1 MKPFE
6 IHFWWKDQSKIETA
20 WSALST
26 WSQYSIYLIPLG
38 NNIQL
43 NSIQKKWNRSINS
56 KIWISILIA
65 LIFLRIVITFYIYSR
80 SDGNRNTKHVHTVVF
95 MVVSKTFLFHLLYTI
110 HIIGLRLM
118 FVVRQWSEL
127 NARGREIPLIQL
139 YLAPMHAAFNF
150 RMWCYWMCHC
160 ELIQTTTTTYLC
172 SRFYVKLHYTDLGY

>member
-1 MKPFE
+1 MNFHSHCPNF
-6 IHFWWKDQSKIETA
+6 Q
-20 WSALST
+20 
-26 WSQYSIYLIPLG
+26 
-38 NNIQL
+38 
-43 NSIQKKWNRSINS
+43 
-56 KIWISILIA
+56 
-65 LIFLRIVITFYIYSR
+65 RIVITFYIYSR

>member
-1 MKPFE
+1 MNFCTYCPNFLKDRHNIF
-6 IHFWWKDQSKIETA
+6 IHSKI
-20 WSALST
+20 
-26 WSQYSIYLIPLG
+26 
-38 NNIQL
+38 
-43 NSIQKKWNRSINS
+43 
-56 KIWISILIA
+56 
-65 LIFLRIVITFYIYSR
+65 
-80 SDGNRNTKHVHTVVF
+80 DGNRNTKHVHTVVF

-150 RMWCYWMCHC
+150 RVMLLNVALWANT
-160 ELIQTTTTTYLC
+160 TTTTTYLC